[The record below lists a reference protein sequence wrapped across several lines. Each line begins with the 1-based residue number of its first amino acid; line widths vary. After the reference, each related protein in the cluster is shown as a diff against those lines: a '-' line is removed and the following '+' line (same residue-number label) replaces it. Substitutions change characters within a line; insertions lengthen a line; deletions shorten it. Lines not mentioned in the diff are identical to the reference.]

1 MPANTQS
8 APSSSTSNDKAALR
22 IALVAHDAK
31 KDDLIEWVKQH
42 VHMLEDVKLFATGT
56 TGGRILE
63 AFSHLDLKP
72 LFSGPL
78 GGDQQIGAMIAEK
91 KLDGLIFF
99 VDPLSPMPHD
109 VDVKAL
115 NRLAIVYDLPMASS
129 PTTANFVI
137 RGLLKEKHGS
147 MEKD

>member
-1 MPANTQS
+1 MQETASIPGNGTM
-8 APSSSTSNDKAALR
+8 R

-31 KDDLIEWVKQH
+31 KDDMIDWVGQH
-42 VHMLEDVKLFATGT
+42 IHLLETAELYATGT
-56 TGGRILE
+56 TGGRILK
-63 AFSHLDLKP
+63 AFPQLNLTP

-78 GGDQQIGAMIAEK
+78 GGDQQIGAMIAEA

-115 NRLAIVYDLPMASS
+115 NRLAIVYDLPMACS
-129 PTTANFVI
+129 ANSANYII
-137 RGLLKEKHGS
+137 RGLIEDKQGS
-147 MEKD
+147 IAVA

>member
-1 MPANTQS
+1 MQEKAVNDPN
-8 APSSSTSNDKAALR
+8 APLR
-22 IALVAHDAK
+22 LALVAHDAK
-31 KDDLIEWVKQH
+31 KDDLIEWVGNHINLLKNAEF
-42 VHMLEDVKLFATGT
+42 VGTGT

-63 AFSHLDLKP
+63 AFPDLNLKP

-78 GGDQQIGAMIAEK
+78 GGDQQIGAMIAEG

-115 NRLAIVYDLPMASS
+115 NRLAVVYDIPMASS
-129 PTTANFVI
+129 PSTANFVI
-137 RGLLKEKHGS
+137 KGLIIDKYGS
-147 MEKD
+147 LENVK

>member
-1 MPANTQS
+1 MSETEMKSRKEP
-8 APSSSTSNDKAALR
+8 LR

-31 KDDLIEWVKQH
+31 KDDLLKWVKQH
-42 VHMLEDVKLFATGT
+42 LTMLEGARLFATGT
-56 TGGRILE
+56 TGGRILK
-63 AFSHLDLKP
+63 AFPQLDLQP

-91 KLDGLIFF
+91 RLDGLIFF

-115 NRLAIVYDLPMASS
+115 NRLAIVYDLPMACSA
-129 PTTANFVI
+129 TTANFVM
-137 RGLLKEKHGS
+137 RGLIEQKQAARE
-147 MEKD
+147 E

>member
-1 MPANTQS
+1 MQEKNSNPDN
-8 APSSSTSNDKAALR
+8 APLR

-31 KDDLIEWVKQH
+31 KDALIEWVGNH
-42 VHMLEDVKLFATGT
+42 VHLLEKAELVGTGT
-56 TGGRILE
+56 TGGRVLK
-63 AFSHLDLKP
+63 AFPQLNMKP

-78 GGDQQIGAMIAEK
+78 GGDQQIGAMIAEN

-115 NRLAIVYDLPMASS
+115 NRLAIVYDKPMACS
-129 PTTANFVI
+129 PTTADFVI
-137 RGLLKEKHGS
+137 RGLIEKKYGS
-147 MEKD
+147 LEAA

>member
-1 MPANTQS
+1 MPETNPHEAN
-8 APSSSTSNDKAALR
+8 APLR

-31 KDDLIEWVKQH
+31 KDKMIEWVASHIDGMKG
-42 VHMLEDVKLFATGT
+42 LKLYATGT
-56 TGGRILE
+56 TGGRILD
-63 AFSHLDLKP
+63 AFPDLNLKP

-115 NRLAIVYDLPMASS
+115 NRLAIVHDLPMACS

-137 RGLLKEKHGS
+137 NGLIARKKEMDKAG
-147 MEKD
+147 

>member
-1 MPANTQS
+1 MPEN
-8 APSSSTSNDKAALR
+8 SSKSGVKPLQ

-31 KDDLIEWVKQH
+31 KDVMIEWVGQH
-42 VHMLEDVKLFATGT
+42 LNLLENENLFATGT
-56 TGGRILE
+56 TGGRILK
-63 AFSHLDLKP
+63 AYPQLNLTP

-115 NRLAIVYDLPMASS
+115 NRLAIVYDLPMACSS
-129 PTTANFVI
+129 NTANFVI
-137 RGLLKEKHGS
+137 RGLIDEHYGS
-147 MEKD
+147 LEAAQ

>member
-1 MPANTQS
+1 MQETKADPN
-8 APSSSTSNDKAALR
+8 APLR

-31 KDDLIEWVKQH
+31 KDDLIEWVGAH
-42 VHMLEDVKLFATGT
+42 LAMLEGAQLVGTGT
-56 TGGRILE
+56 TGGRILK
-63 AFSHLDLKP
+63 AYPNLNLTP

-91 KLDGLIFF
+91 RLDGLIFF

-115 NRLAIVYDLPMASS
+115 NRLATVYDLPVAYSPSS
-129 PTTANFVI
+129 ANFI
-137 RGLLKEKHGS
+137 MRGLIEEKRKS
-147 MEKD
+147 IAAA